1 MHIAFIGLG
10 LMGLPMAER
19 LLAGGHE
26 LSVWNR
32 TPGRA
37 SSLGARSTSHATVG
51 AAIDGCDVVITML
64 ATGEAVHQTLFATN
78 AVAQLRE
85 NALVLDMSSIPPK
98 MARHHSFLVR
108 EQGGSYLDAPV
119 SGGTRGAA
127 EGTLTIFVGGPRDAY
142 ERALP
147 ILSQLGNP
155 HHMGDTGSG
164 QLTKLSNQIIVAGTL
179 MAVAEGFAFA
189 EQAGLDLH
197 DLRQA
202 LRGGFADS
210 RIVNEHGLRMADRN
224 FAPGAPNSIFLKDIQ
239 AIEAVSSELG
249 MDTPITRQ
257 AVNFYSH
264 LVSAGLANH
273 DHSSV
278 ICEYLPQLMRDIDPK

>member
-1 MHIAFIGLG
+1 MKIAFIGLG

-19 LLAGGHE
+19 LLAAGHE

-32 TPGRA
+32 TPGKA
-37 SSLGARSTSHATVG
+37 SALGKKATSHDSAG
-51 AAIDGCDVVITML
+51 AAIDGCDVAITML
-64 ATGEAVHQTLFATN
+64 ATGEAVQETLFASN

-85 NALVLDMSSIPPK
+85 NALVIDMSSIPPK
-98 MARHHSFLVR
+98 TARHHSIMVR
-108 EQGGSYLDAPV
+108 ERGGSYLDAPV

-147 ILSQLGNP
+147 ILSQLGKP

-164 QLTKLSNQIIVAGTL
+164 QLAKLSNQIIVAGTL

-189 EQAGLDLH
+189 DQAGLNLH
-197 DLRQA
+197 A
-202 LRGGFADS
+202 LRKALSGGFADS

-224 FAPGAPNSIFLKDIQ
+224 FAPGAPNSIFLKDIR

-257 AVNFYSH
+257 AVDFYSH
-264 LVSAGLANH
+264 LVSAGLANL

-278 ICEYLPQLMRDIDPK
+278 ICEYLPQWMRDLDPN